1 MMFQL
6 VNVGDSM
13 KIKIRYILLI
23 VVIFVSIF
31 AYNKI
36 TIFSIQPVGALPDGV
51 TVVMWRKDD
60 LGIFES
66 PDGICLRRVGS
77 VSILCRAMAM
87 GNIADKDEIIFRL
100 PYIEQAYLLSTD
112 GRKFDR

>member
-1 MMFQL
+1 
-6 VNVGDSM
+6 M
-13 KIKIRYILLI
+13 KLKISYILLA
-23 VVIFVSIF
+23 VIMFVSIF

-60 LGIFES
+60 LGLFES
-66 PDGICLRRVGS
+66 PDGICLRRAGS
-77 VSILCRAMAM
+77 VSLLCRAMAM

-100 PYIEQAYLLSTD
+100 PYIEQAYLFSTD